1 MFDLE
6 EELRALRDA
15 FTGNEVPYALCGG
28 LAVGVHGFPRA
39 TVDIDVLIPKES
51 EPRARDLARTRG
63 FMIEARPMSFSRG
76 ATEIRRISKID
87 PNDGEVLM
95 LDLLLVTP
103 AVEDVW
109 QTRERMIWQGADLWV
124 VSREGLIKL
133 KLLRSSDQD
142 LVDIRR
148 LRGEE

>member
-1 MFDLE
+1 
-6 EELRALRDA
+6 
-15 FTGNEVPYALCGG
+15 
-28 LAVGVHGFPRA
+28 
-39 TVDIDVLIPKES
+39 
-51 EPRARDLARTRG
+51 
-63 FMIEARPMSFSRG
+63 
-76 ATEIRRISKID
+76 
-87 PNDGEVLM
+87 M